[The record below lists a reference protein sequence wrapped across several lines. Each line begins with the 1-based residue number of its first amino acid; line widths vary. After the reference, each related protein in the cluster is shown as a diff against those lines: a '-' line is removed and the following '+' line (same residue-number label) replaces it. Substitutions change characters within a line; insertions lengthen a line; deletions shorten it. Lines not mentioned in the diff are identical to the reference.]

1 MTGRP
6 CRPGSDL
13 RGLWRLLL
21 PGTAFPACGVA
32 VEADAATRLPPE
44 PEGDGEAPQTESCG
58 RKGALLVTRNA

>member
-1 MTGRP
+1 
-6 CRPGSDL
+6 
-13 RGLWRLLL
+13 
-21 PGTAFPACGVA
+21 VA